1 MHQMTNAVNP
11 HLQLFLSTTQ
21 EQDKT
26 GILMKLSEKRLG
38 FAVVSAARE
47 QLILDKLG

>member
-1 MHQMTNAVNP
+1 MHQMTSCQPPLATIFIYNAKN
-11 HLQLFLSTTQ
+11 
-21 EQDKT
+21 KA